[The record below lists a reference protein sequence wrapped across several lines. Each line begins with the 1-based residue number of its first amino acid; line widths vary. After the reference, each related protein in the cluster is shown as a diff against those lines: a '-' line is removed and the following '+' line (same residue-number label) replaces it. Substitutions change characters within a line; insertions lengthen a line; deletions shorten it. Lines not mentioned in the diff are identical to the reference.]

1 MKRSRRVV
9 LMMMGAAAASSVG
22 LGPAFAAPCV
32 TVIDERFPPG
42 DPRRVRRDCA
52 MRGFG
57 ASPRRFHHFRA
68 GG

>member
-9 LMMMGAAAASSVG
+9 LMMMGAAAASG
-22 LGPAFAAPCV
+22 FGAAPALAAPCI

-57 ASPRRFHHFRA
+57 ASPRRFHHVHT

>member
-1 MKRSRRVV
+1 MEAPMKRSRRVV
-9 LMMMGAAAASSVG
+9 LMMMGVAAASSVG

-42 DPRRVRRDCA
+42 DPRRVRR
-52 MRGFG
+52 GFG

>member
-9 LMMMGAAAASSVG
+9 LMMMGVAAASSVG